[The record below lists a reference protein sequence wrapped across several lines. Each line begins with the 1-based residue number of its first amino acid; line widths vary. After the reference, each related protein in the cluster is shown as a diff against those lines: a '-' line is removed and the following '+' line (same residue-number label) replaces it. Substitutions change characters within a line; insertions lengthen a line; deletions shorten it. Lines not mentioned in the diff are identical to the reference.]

1 MADLDYTVGINTAI
15 AERNLANLQKSVGGL
30 NDTFV
35 RLKSTLATISLG
47 AIITQAIKFADSVQ
61 DLADATDLSTA
72 AIIGFGAAVAQNGG
86 SVDGAQKGIAKLV
99 AEIDDAANSAGA
111 SREAFKDVGVSLND
125 LRTKSTQDIFKQV
138 IAGLAGIDDSATK
151 SRLAAILL
159 NKEMKGVNFKG
170 VGADFGGNTAS
181 AEKYASAT
189 KAAAE
194 ANDKLASAV
203 ATFQLKLV
211 AALEPI
217 NKFIAGIDPKSIEV
231 FADRLIK
238 VGVALSGLFII
249 GKVATM
255 IESFIIM
262 SRAASASTL
271 SMAAAAGG
279 AASIFPMFALG
290 LKQIGQAFNI
300 STAATVASYT
310 GFSMLGIMFKS
321 LVTGFLRMI
330 PFIGTAIVAFQLLDG
345 VFEKIMGRSIYEYLQ
360 EVAKGLGLIKQT
372 SGEADK
378 AAADH
383 IANMKEIEAENEK
396 ARQAAV
402 RGQEAIAKFQAE
414 IAKAN
419 LESKQN
425 LEIQGQAL
433 SNLGFRL
440 SHERSLIG
448 LTEDQ
453 KELSQQLYDLDDQ
466 RFNKMSEY
474 ARAVKKLQQ
483 EQSLTKDEEQNKLL
497 GARIG
502 ILKAEAKESDAQ
514 ALRHKEGIKD
524 QIVALQSARMVE
536 KARLQ
541 DIENINK
548 AIEDQISRQQQ
559 LGDVIRGIND
569 KRVDLRFGESL
580 KGKSPLEKQIAQIK
594 EDARKAALEAG
605 RAFSAGFDSEEGL
618 TAEKAKELSAGL
630 DQIAQG
636 YKDIT
641 DAQISA
647 LGVSTVLFQEFA
659 DVQLTAIGKIQE
671 EIKSGLIGAW
681 DEYKNK
687 AIDTAGQIKDSFGNF
702 TQGMEDAFVKFVQ
715 TGKLSFADL
724 ANSVIADLA
733 RIAFKKAV
741 IGMAGLFGFA
751 AGGPVMAGTPIVVG
765 ERGPEL
771 FVPQSA
777 GKIVPNNQLG
787 GGGTGGE
794 YGRGQTAVTYNIQ
807 AVDAQ
812 SFRSLVAR
820 DPSFIYAVT
829 EQGRRSQPTRSR

>member
-1 MADLDYTVGINTAI
+1 MATNDLDYTVGVNTTP
-15 AERNLANLQKSVGGL
+15 AEKNLANLQKSVGGL

-72 AIIGFGAAVAQNGG
+72 AIIGFGQAVAQNGG
-86 SVDGAQKGIAKLV
+86 SVEGAQKGIAKLI

-111 SREAFKDVGVSLND
+111 SREAFKDVGVSLED

-217 NKFIAGIDPKSIEV
+217 NKFIAGIDPKSIEI

-255 IESFIIM
+255 IETFIIA
-262 SRAASASTL
+262 SRAAAAGTL
-271 SMAAAAGG
+271 TMAAAAGG
-279 AASIFPMFALG
+279 ASAIFPMFVVG
-290 LKQIGQAFNI
+290 LKQMAQAFNI
-300 STAATVASYT
+300 ATAATVASYT
-310 GFSMLGIMFKS
+310 GFSVLGIAIKS
-321 LVTGFLRMI
+321 FFGGLLRMI
-330 PFIGTAIVAFQLLDG
+330 PFIGTAILAFQALDG
-345 VFEKIMGRSIYEYLQ
+345 VL
-360 EVAKGLGLIKQT
+360 EVLTGKNIWEWAQQAAKGLGLIKMT

-524 QIVALQSARMVE
+524 QIVALQSARLVE

-541 DIENINK
+541 DIENITR
-548 AIEDQISRQQQ
+548 AIEDQTTRQQQ
-559 LGDVIRGIND
+559 LGDTIQKIND
-569 KRVDLRFGESL
+569 QRVDINFQKGL
-580 KGKSPLEKQIAQIK
+580 KGLSEYQK
-594 EDARKAALEAG
+594 EVANIQENARKAALEAG
-605 RAFSAGFDSEEGL
+605 RAYAAAFTDTGDGL
-618 TAEKAKELSAGL
+618 TPERAQELAAGL
-630 DQIAQG
+630 EAIAQG
-636 YKDIT
+636 YKSIAT
-641 DAQISA
+641 AQIES
-647 LGVSTVLFQEFA
+647 LGSSNDLIRG
-659 DVQLTAIGKIQE
+659 LTT
-671 EIKSGLIGAW
+671 AW
-681 DEYKNK
+681 DDYKAK
-687 AIDTAGQIKDSFGNF
+687 ALDTAGQIKDSFGNF
-702 TQGMEDAFVKFVQ
+702 TQGMEDAFVRFVQ